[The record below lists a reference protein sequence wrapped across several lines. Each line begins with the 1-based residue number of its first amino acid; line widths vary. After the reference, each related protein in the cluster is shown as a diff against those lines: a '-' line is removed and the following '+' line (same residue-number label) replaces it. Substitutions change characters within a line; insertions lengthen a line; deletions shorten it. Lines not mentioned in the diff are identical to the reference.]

1 VADRTSSSTTVA
13 APPEAVLAVIADLH
27 AYPEWNGEIKSVE
40 VLETV
45 PDGRPR
51 EARFSISSG
60 GMTDEYVLRYD
71 WADDGVAWE
80 LVAPSALQKTQV
92 GAYRLARSG
101 AGTEVR
107 YDLQIES
114 RIPMIGM
121 MRRKIE
127 QRIVAGALSSL
138 KTRVEQQAR
147 PGRSS

>member
-1 VADRTSSSTTVA
+1 MADRTSSSTTVA

-40 VLETV
+40 VLETA

-51 EARFSISSG
+51 EARFSISSS

-71 WADDGVAWE
+71 WAADGVSWE
-80 LVAPSALQKTQV
+80 LVAPSVLQKTQI
-92 GAYRLARSG
+92 GSYRLAPGSD
-101 AGTEVR
+101 GTEVR

-114 RIPMIGM
+114 RIPMIGL

-127 QRIVAGALSSL
+127 QRIVSAALQQL
-138 KTRVEQQAR
+138 RARVEQLAG
-147 PGRSS
+147 P

>member
-1 VADRTSSSTTVA
+1 MADRTSSSTTVA

-45 PDGRPR
+45 PDGRAR

-60 GMTDEYVLRYD
+60 GMNDEYVLRYD
-71 WADDGVAWE
+71 WAPDGVSWE
-80 LVAPSALQKTQV
+80 LVAPSALQRTQV
-92 GAYRLARSG
+92 GSYRLSPV
-101 AGTEVR
+101 GTGTGVR
-107 YDLQIES
+107 YDLQIDA

-127 QRIVAGALSSL
+127 QRIVAAALQSL
-138 KTRVEQQAR
+138 KTRVESLAM
-147 PGRSS
+147 P

>member
-1 VADRTSSSTTVA
+1 MADRTSSSTTVA
-13 APPEAVLAVIADLH
+13 APPDAVLAVIADLH

-51 EARFSISSG
+51 EARFSISSS
-60 GMTDEYVLRYD
+60 GMNDEYVLRYD
-71 WADDGVAWE
+71 WAPDGVGWE

-92 GAYRLARSG
+92 GSYRLAPVG
-101 AGTEVR
+101 GGTEVR

-127 QRIVAGALSSL
+127 QRIVAAALQSL
-138 KTRVEQQAR
+138 KARVEQLAR
-147 PGRSS
+147 P

>member
-1 VADRTSSSTTVA
+1 MADRTSSSTTVA
-13 APPEAVLAVIADLH
+13 AAPEAVLAVIADLH

-45 PDGRPR
+45 PDGRTR

-60 GMTDEYVLRYD
+60 GMNDEYVLRYD
-71 WADDGVAWE
+71 WAPDGVRWE
-80 LVAPSALQKTQV
+80 LVSPSALQRTQV
-92 GAYRLARSG
+92 GSYLLSPVG

-114 RIPMIGM
+114 RIPMIGL

-127 QRIVAGALSSL
+127 QRIVTAALQSL
-138 KTRVEQQAR
+138 KTRVESLAT
-147 PGRSS
+147 P